1 MKIVELDKSKK
12 DSVLPLLFDIL
23 HSNMSRIAPSGKSY
37 EDEFSFWISC
47 VSPAL
52 DKESRKILLIYD
64 GCVLAGFFQYFVN
77 GGLFMIEEIQL
88 CREYHRTSALGELY
102 AYLVG
107 IIPEDTELVEAYANK
122 SNHRSIAIL
131 NHLGLEAIG
140 ETDDGSLYRFRGR
153 YKNIPRYKG
162 ILKKH
167 REKRF

>member
-1 MKIVELDKSKK
+1 MKIVGLDKSKK
-12 DSVLPLLFDIL
+12 DSILPALFDIL

-37 EDEFSFWISC
+37 EDELSHWLSC

-52 DKESRKILLIYD
+52 DKEPRRILLIYD

-88 CREYHRTSALGELY
+88 CERYHRTGALGELY
-102 AYLVG
+102 AYLAGV
-107 IIPEDTELVEAYANK
+107 IPEDTELVEAYAHK
-122 SNHRSIAIL
+122 SNITSIAL
-131 NHLGLEAIG
+131 LGRLGLEVIG

-153 YKNIPRYKG
+153 YANIPRYER

-167 REKRF
+167 RK